1 MKAKS
6 LKNVFFQSCRYCYI
20 FNLQIVASAEQYID
34 YFYWNFL
41 SNICFLQECHVNQP
55 LNLLLLTI
63 KLFPRSRFKTHFSGE
78 LLQSFVV

>member
-55 LNLLLLTI
+55 LNLLTI

-78 LLQSFVV
+78 LLQSIVV